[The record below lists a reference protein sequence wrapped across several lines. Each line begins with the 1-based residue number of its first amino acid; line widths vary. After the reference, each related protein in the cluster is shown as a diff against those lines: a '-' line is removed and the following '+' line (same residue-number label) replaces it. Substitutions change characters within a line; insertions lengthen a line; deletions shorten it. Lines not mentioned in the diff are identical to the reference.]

1 MALHALDSVFS
12 VTGHSIVRLK
22 SAGDIGASTTICF
35 ALKGTDSVV
44 FVVSTV
50 MTVGVTICNAETARK
65 KTSTVVIRKQ
75 ILKPSL
81 RADQRDISEAPK
93 PRHAAKL
100 S

>member
-1 MALHALDSVFS
+1 ML
-12 VTGHSIVRLK
+12 
-22 SAGDIGASTTICF
+22 SAGAIGTSTAIRF
-35 ALKGTDSVV
+35 AVKGTVSVL

-65 KTSTVVIRKQ
+65 KRSTVVIRKQ
-75 ILKPSL
+75 TLKPSL
-81 RADQRDISEAPK
+81 RAFQRDASEAPK

>member
-1 MALHALDSVFS
+1 MARSAPPVVGSV
-12 VTGHSIVRLK
+12 VRLK
-22 SAGDIGASTTICF
+22 SADAIVASSIICF
-35 ALKGTDSVV
+35 ALKGKDSAM

-65 KTSTVVIRKQ
+65 KTSTVVIRKRT
-75 ILKPSL
+75 LKPSL
-81 RADQRDISEAPK
+81 RADQRDISEDPK